1 MKHIHTLSLS
11 LLFAV
16 ASFSCSDNNALID
29 QFEIQNE
36 TSSDLLKGVT
46 AQVPDFEFEDATRA
60 AHTFSPSTGFSFVW
74 TEGDTL
80 GIFPVGSNQV
90 DFPVVDGI
98 GTSRAEFSG
107 GAWALRATY
116 DYASY
121 FPFRGDNYFRKMT
134 ELPVSYVG
142 QEMDGNDP
150 YANLGKYDFLVSAP
164 AKTSAEGTVNLDLKH
179 LGCYTLF
186 MLTLPEPGNYSYLS
200 ISCDEPVFVHEA
212 TYDLSAAT
220 PALTPKKS
228 YSTCRIDLKNVATT
242 AANQSVNIPAMFA
255 PVNLSGKT
263 LTLSVLCD
271 NGKLYSTT
279 VGGKDMIAGKA
290 YGYTPSI
297 AFTEVIEVPMAKLKS
312 GKDFN
317 AAIKSLAKGS
327 TTSYTSYNESNQS
340 IKNIIF
346 DYNSSVSTGKIVSTS
361 DSDYPI
367 YANYADGVITI
378 STATAKLSCNS
389 DMSYMFSYLQGLT
402 ELDLSGLNTQNVT
415 TMLDLFYGCNA
426 LTSLDLSGFD
436 TQNVTT
442 MSGMFQ
448 KCNALVSLNL
458 SGFNT
463 QKVTE
468 TNRMFYECEVL
479 LSLDLSSFNT
489 QNVTNMQYMFFC
501 CRTLQNL
508 DLSNFRTQNV
518 TTMYEMFAGC
528 NALQS
533 LILSNFN
540 TANVSNMESMFS
552 GCYALTNLELS
563 TFNTSKVTTMKNMF
577 YNCRSLTTIEVSN
590 FDTKNVLDMDGIF
603 SGCSK
608 LTSLDLSGINTQNV
622 TNMSRMFYN
631 CQKLSD
637 LNLSCLDTQNVEY
650 MNSMFYDC
658 NSLTSLDL
666 SSFDTQNVRGMSYMF
681 QYCRAIT
688 SLNLGLHFS
697 IGASTSVGLMFSSSL
712 ANGCTISCTEA
723 TKNAISTGTSL
734 QTSYITWN
742 ILP

>member
-1 MKHIHTLSLS
+1 MKHIQTLSLS

-186 MLTLPEPGNYSYLS
+186 MLTLPEPGSYSYLS
-200 ISCDEPVFVHEA
+200 ISCDASVFVHEA

-228 YSTCRIDLKNVATT
+228 YSTYRIDLKNVATT

-297 AFTEVIEVPMAKLKS
+297 AFTEVIEVPSAKLKS

-317 AAIKSLAKGS
+317 RAIKTLANGA
-327 TTSYTSYNESNQS
+327 TTSYVSVEQS
-340 IKNIIF
+340 IKKIIF
-346 DYNSSVSTGKIVSTS
+346 DYNSSVSTGTIVSAS
-361 DSDYPI
+361 DSEYPI

-378 STATAKLSCNS
+378 STEAAKLSCNI
-389 DMSYMFSYLQGLT
+389 DMSYMFNGLKGLT
-402 ELDLSGLNTQNVT
+402 D
-415 TMLDLFYGCNA
+415 
-426 LTSLDLSGFD
+426 
-436 TQNVTT
+436 
-442 MSGMFQ
+442 
-448 KCNALVSLNL
+448 LNL
-458 SGFNT
+458 SGLDT
-463 QKVTE
+463 KE
-468 TNRMFYECEVL
+468 TKYMNDMFASNI
-479 LSLDLSSFNT
+479 SLTDVDLSSFNT
-489 QNVTNMQYMFFC
+489 QNVTNMHNMFGYC
-501 CRTLQNL
+501 QSLETL
-508 DLSNFRTQNV
+508 DLSGFNTQNVTDMGSMFAHIKLTSIDLGSFNTQNV
-518 TTMYEMFAGC
+518 TTM
-528 NALQS
+528 
-533 LILSNFN
+533 
-540 TANVSNMESMFS
+540 ESMF
-552 GCYALTNLELS
+552 Y
-563 TFNTSKVTTMKNMF
+563 
-577 YNCRSLTTIEVSN
+577 
-590 FDTKNVLDMDGIF
+590 D
-603 SGCSK
+603 CSIK
-608 LTSLDLSGINTQNV
+608 TLDLSGFNTQNV
-622 TNMSRMFYN
+622 TTM
-631 CQKLSD
+631 K
-637 LNLSCLDTQNVEY
+637 
-650 MNSMFYDC
+650 SMFNLC
-658 NSLTSLDL
+658 TKL
-666 SSFDTQNVRGMSYMF
+666 
-681 QYCRAIT
+681 T
-688 SLNLGLHFS
+688 SLNLGTNFVICDNKTDMMS
-697 IGASTSVGLMFSSSL
+697 SVGSRSCP
-712 ANGCTISCTEA
+712 CTISCTES
-723 TKNAISTGTSL
+723 TKSAMSTGTGLASI
-734 QTSYITWN
+734 YIIWN
-742 ILP
+742 ILQ

>member
-186 MLTLPEPGNYSYLS
+186 MLTLPEPGSYKYLAL
-200 ISCDEPVFVHEA
+200 SCDDPVFVHEA

-220 PALTPKKS
+220 PVLTPKKS
-228 YSTCRIDLKNVATT
+228 YATYRIDLKNVTT
-242 AANQSVNIPAMFA
+242 TEANQRVDIPFMFA

-263 LTLSVLCD
+263 ITLSMLKND
-271 NGKLYSTT
+271 GKVFTTT

-290 YGYTPSI
+290 YGYTPTS
-297 AFTEVIEVPMAKLKS
+297 AFTEVVDVPMAKLMNAS
-312 GKDFN
+312 DFSWN
-317 AAIKSLAKGS
+317 IKKMVSSNPSSVL
-327 TTSYTSYNESNQS
+327 SYSNDYN
-340 IKNIIF
+340 IKEFVF
-346 DYNSSVSTGKIVSTS
+346 DYQSSVSSGTNVSAN

-367 YANYADGVITI
+367 YANYADGVMTI
-378 STATAKLSCNS
+378 STPVARITCS
-389 DMSYMFSYLQGLT
+389 DMEAMFKNFKALTSLDLSGIECSHVTSMRDMFYGCSNLINLEMSGLDT
-402 ELDLSGLNTQNVT
+402 QNVTDMIQMFYDCYNITTLDLSGLNTQKVT
-415 TMLDLFYGCNA
+415 LM
-426 LTSLDLSGFD
+426 TSMFKKCEKLS
-436 TQNVTT
+436 T
-442 MSGMFQ
+442 
-448 KCNALVSLNL
+448 LNL

-463 QKVTE
+463 Q
-468 TNRMFYECEVL
+468 
-479 LSLDLSSFNT
+479 
-489 QNVTNMQYMFFC
+489 NVTS
-501 CRTLQNL
+501 TH
-508 DLSNFRTQNV
+508 
-518 TTMYEMFAGC
+518 
-528 NALQS
+528 
-533 LILSNFN
+533 
-540 TANVSNMESMFS
+540 SMFES
-552 GCYALTNLELS
+552 CNNMANLYL
-563 TFNTSKVTTMKNMF
+563 
-577 YNCRSLTTIEVSN
+577 
-590 FDTKNVLDMDGIF
+590 
-603 SGCSK
+603 
-608 LTSLDLSGINTQNV
+608 GINFVINEGVGKSGMFTY
-622 TNMSRMFYN
+622 MSQY
-631 CQKLSD
+631 
-637 LNLSCLDTQNVEY
+637 
-650 MNSMFYDC
+650 
-658 NSLTSLDL
+658 
-666 SSFDTQNVRGMSYMF
+666 SSN
-681 QYCRAIT
+681 
-688 SLNLGLHFS
+688 
-697 IGASTSVGLMFSSSL
+697 
-712 ANGCTISCTEA
+712 CTISCTEE

-734 QTSYITWN
+734 VTSYITWN
-742 ILP
+742 ILQ

>member
-186 MLTLPEPGNYSYLS
+186 MLTLPEPDNYSYLS

-228 YSTCRIDLKNVATT
+228 YSTYRIDLKNVTTTT
-242 AANQSVNIPAMFA
+242 ANQRVDIPAMFA
-255 PVNLSGKT
+255 PINLSGKT

-271 NGKLYSTT
+271 NGKVYSTT

-327 TTSYTSYNESNQS
+327 TTTYTVSDQS
-340 IKNIIF
+340 IKKIIF

-415 TMLDLFYGCNA
+415 TMVELFYGCNA
-426 LTSLDLSGFD
+426 LTSLNLSGFD

-442 MSGMFQ
+442 MRSMFQ
-448 KCNALVSLNL
+448 NCKALASLNLTGINTQNVTETNNMFYNCEALLSLDL

-463 QKVTE
+463 Q
-468 TNRMFYECEVL
+468 
-479 LSLDLSSFNT
+479 
-489 QNVTNMQYMFFC
+489 NVTKMSYMFFC
-501 CRTLQNL
+501 CRALQNL
-508 DLSNFRTQNV
+508 DLSNFSTQNV

-563 TFNTSKVTTMKNMF
+563 TINTSKVTTMKNMF
-577 YNCRSLTTIEVSN
+577 SDCRSLTTIEVSN
-590 FDTKNVLDMDGIF
+590 FDTMNVLDMDGIF

-631 CQKLSD
+631 CKKLSD
-637 LNLSCLDTQNVEY
+637 LNLTGINTQNVEY
-650 MNSMFYDC
+650 MNSMFYHC

-666 SSFDTQNVRGMSYMF
+666 SSFDTHNVRSMNSMF
-681 QYCRAIT
+681 YYCNAMT
-688 SLNLGLHFS
+688 SLNLGLQFS
-697 IGASTSVGLMFSSSL
+697 IGSSTDVGLMFFESL
-712 ANGCTISCTEA
+712 ASGCTISCSEA
-723 TKNAISTGTSL
+723 TKTAICKGTSL
-734 QTSYITWN
+734 ASSRVTWN
-742 ILP
+742 ILQ